1 MPLTSSRSGQTIS
14 HSGQKRRRVLA
25 LGLGA
30 LVSPLGA
37 LAQQPNKIRRI
48 GFLGL
53 RSRSTP
59 SNPDVYY
66 DAFVQ
71 GLRGLGYIEGQN
83 LIIEWRFANLKYE
96 LLPRL
101 AAELVQAKVE
111 VIVTHASQGVPAL
124 MKLTTTIPI
133 VHVAMGDPIS
143 QGFAASLAR
152 PGGNVT
158 GLSSIGPDL
167 VPKQLELL
175 MIATRKLSRVAILMQ
190 PNETS
195 HPEILRVAREN
206 ASKAGITI
214 LPVTADTPDEIER
227 AFATMKRERAGAVII
242 LISSFFGSQRRQIA
256 GLAAQLRLPSIYFA
270 SEYAKA
276 GGLMSYG
283 NYQADQYRYGAT
295 YVDKILKGAKPG
307 DLPIEQPNRYY
318 LTLNRKTAKTLG
330 LTLPQEF
337 LIRAD
342 EVIE

>member
-14 HSGQKRRRVLA
+14 HSGQKRRHMLALGTGLVATPLRVLA
-25 LGLGA
+25 
-30 LVSPLGA
+30 
-37 LAQQPNKIRRI
+37 QPAAKVRRI

-59 SNPDVYY
+59 SNPDVYS

-71 GLRGLGYIEGQN
+71 GLRDLGYIEGQN
-83 LIIEWRFANLKYE
+83 FIIEWRFANLKYE
-96 LLPRL
+96 LVPRL

-111 VIVTHASQGVPAL
+111 LIVTHNVAATIAL

-133 VHVAMGDPIS
+133 VNVTMGDPVS

-158 GLSSIGPDL
+158 GLSSIGPEL

-175 MIATRKLSRVAILMQ
+175 MLATRKLSRVAILMH

-195 HPEILRVAREN
+195 HAEILRVAQEN
-206 ASKAGITI
+206 ASKVGITM
-214 LPVTADTPDEIER
+214 LPLTADTSDDIER

-283 NYQADQYRYGAT
+283 NRQADQYRYGAT